1 MESALLPGKRTS
13 PAQRALAQQ
22 CGLLLLAGLLASCR
36 PADPVIPAL
45 SDQELARVGSQTI
58 SVESFLNERTRAR
71 PSESN
76 PELLE
81 RLIERELLY
90 AEALRSGFAQSPE
103 VQAAWKQWLSQ
114 RYREVLESQD
124 TPTPPSETEIRA
136 EYTAHPERYSTV
148 RQIRVALIRLPVGLP
163 PERTQAIIEAAQ
175 RTAGESVH
183 FGTLAA
189 QSTHPASR
197 GQGGDLGWLTESQA
211 VLAFPPEVATAL
223 MALKHP
229 GEISRPVATAE
240 GLHLLKLMESRP
252 EQPKPYEAV
261 RDAIAFTLQR
271 HKRQSA
277 EQQRFAQLRS
287 RHPISRN
294 PERLAEIE
302 SEPPPV
308 AVRPPRLP

>member
-1 MESALLPGKRTS
+1 MESALLPGKPTS
-13 PAQRALAQQ
+13 PVQRALVQR
-22 CGLLLLAGLLASCR
+22 CGLLLLTGLLASCR
-36 PADPVIPAL
+36 PNDPVIPAP
-45 SDQELARVGSQTI
+45 SNQELARVGSQTI

-76 PELLE
+76 SELLE

-90 AEALRSGFAQSPE
+90 TDARRSGFDQSPE
-103 VQAAWKQWLSQ
+103 IQAAWKEWLAQ
-114 RYREVLESQD
+114 RYREVLESHD
-124 TPTPPSETEIRA
+124 TPTPLSETEIRA

-148 RQIRVALIRLPVGLP
+148 RQIRVALIRLPVGTP
-163 PERTQAIIEAAQ
+163 PERAQALVDAAQ
-175 RTAGESVH
+175 RTAGESAH

-197 GQGGDLGWLTESQA
+197 GQGGDLGWLTQSQA
-211 VLAFPPEVATAL
+211 ALAFPPEVATAL
-223 MALKHP
+223 VTLKHP
-229 GEISRPVATAE
+229 GEISKPVATAE

-271 HKRQSA
+271 HKRQAA

-294 PERLAEIE
+294 PERLAEIAP
-302 SEPPPV
+302 EPPPV
-308 AVRPPRLP
+308 AARPPRLP